1 MLGVLLPAAILFWIW
16 RSSSKK
22 EMTAPQKAVL
32 DRALLSQNPDAIQK
46 VAVAFGREGHGDVEK
61 RLKRRASLA
70 VREPAEVAF
79 TCELFRNALNDPS
92 GRGTTEKTRLVAKA
106 LAGKEMTESAR
117 FLLDFARGFERA
129 RSVAPVYVP
138 PIGPAGR
145 PEGGPESESFQSD
158 VVADPMSAMPNIFDS
173 EKAAEE
179 PRDPDLPPGAVPG
192 DPPIDMAPIV
202 DEDLPPIPSAEGE
215 MY

>member
-22 EMTAPQKAVL
+22 EMTPAQKGVL
-32 DRALLSQNPDAIQK
+32 DRALVSQNPDAIAK

-61 RLKRRASLA
+61 RLRRRANLA

-79 TCELFRNALNDPS
+79 TCELFRNALADPS

-106 LAGKEMTESAR
+106 LRGKEMTESAK
-117 FLLDFARGFERA
+117 FLEDFARGFERA

-138 PIGPAGR
+138 PIGPAGQ
-145 PEGGPESESFQSD
+145 PEGETLAPD
-158 VVADPMSAMPNIFDS
+158 VVANPMSAMPDIFQS
-173 EKAAEE
+173 EEAEKE
-179 PRDPDLPPGAVPG
+179 PRDPDLPPGVNPG